1 LNWVRHALL
10 CGGAA
15 ILMLLGT
22 AVHAQSV
29 TDWLRKMN
37 RAADELSYRG
47 TFVYVHDNQIETMRV
62 VRRTGN
68 GITQERLFALN
79 GAAREILRDQH
90 RVWCFLPDKKM
101 GVHQYRQASDKTFP
115 RILPRDIDELV
126 ENYSLE
132 LGAHERVADRD
143 TQVVKIVPQDEYRYG
158 YNLYVDHSTGLLLRA
173 ELLDPQGTPIE
184 QYMFAE
190 IDIGG
195 VIGDNQLEPRTPR
208 ADLVWV
214 GDQTDEQPVASSD
227 LRWVV
232 NDVPNGFMLSR
243 HFRRLSPMRNQPVE
257 HLVYS
262 DGLAAVSIFVEKKMS
277 DSQSEIRGLSR
288 MGAVHAFGTMVNDY
302 QITVVGEVPGATVD
316 RMGMSVAMK

>member
-1 LNWVRHALL
+1 
-10 CGGAA
+10 
-15 ILMLLGT
+15 MLVGT

-37 RAADELSYRG
+37 RAADDLNYRG

-62 VRRTGN
+62 ARRTGN
-68 GITQERLFALN
+68 GVTQERLFALN
-79 GAAREILRDQH
+79 GAAREILRDQQ

-115 RILPRDIDELV
+115 RILPRDIGELV

-158 YNLYVDHSTGLLLRA
+158 YNLYIDNSTGLLLRA
-173 ELLDPQGTPIE
+173 ELLDAQGTPIE
-184 QYMFAE
+184 QYMFVE

-195 VIGDNQLEPRTPR
+195 VIDDSQLEPRTPR

-214 GDQTDEQPVASSD
+214 GDQTDEQPVVSSD

-232 NDVPNGFMLSR
+232 TDVPNGFMLSR
-243 HFRRLSPMRNQPVE
+243 HIRRLSPMRNQPVE

-262 DGLAAVSIFVEKKMS
+262 DGLAVVSIFVEKKMS
-277 DSQSEIRGLSR
+277 DSQSEIHGLSR
-288 MGAVHAFGTMVNDY
+288 MGAVHAFGTMVNEY

>member
-1 LNWVRHALL
+1 
-10 CGGAA
+10 
-15 ILMLLGT
+15 MLVGT

-37 RAADELSYRG
+37 RAADDLNYRG

-62 VRRTGN
+62 ARRTRN
-68 GITQERLFALN
+68 GVTQERLFALN
-79 GAAREILRDQH
+79 GAAREILRDQQ

-115 RILPRDIDELV
+115 RILPRDIGELV

-158 YNLYVDHSTGLLLRA
+158 YNLYVDNSTGLLLRA
-173 ELLDPQGTPIE
+173 ELLDAQGTPIE
-184 QYMFAE
+184 QYMFVE

-195 VIGDNQLEPRTPR
+195 VIDDSQLEPRTPR

-232 NDVPNGFMLSR
+232 TDVPNGFMLSR
-243 HFRRLSPMRNQPVE
+243 HIRRLSPMRNQPVE

-262 DGLAAVSIFVEKKMS
+262 DGLAVVSIFVEKKMS
-277 DSQSEIRGLSR
+277 DSQSEIHGLSR
-288 MGAVHAFGTMVNDY
+288 MGAVHAFGTMVNEY

>member
-1 LNWVRHALL
+1 
-10 CGGAA
+10 
-15 ILMLLGT
+15 MLVGT

-37 RAADELSYRG
+37 RASDDLNYRG

-62 VRRTGN
+62 ARRTGN
-68 GITQERLFALN
+68 GVTQERLFALN
-79 GAAREILRDQH
+79 GAAREILRDQQ

-115 RILPRDIDELV
+115 RILPRDIGELV

-158 YNLYVDHSTGLLLRA
+158 YNLYIDNSTGLLLRA
-173 ELLDPQGTPIE
+173 ELLDAQGTPIE
-184 QYMFAE
+184 QYMFVE

-195 VIGDNQLEPRTPR
+195 VIDDSQLEPRTPR

-232 NDVPNGFMLSR
+232 TDVPNGFMLSR
-243 HFRRLSPMRNQPVE
+243 HIRRLSPMRNQPVE

-262 DGLAAVSIFVEKKMS
+262 DGLAVVSIFVEKKMS
-277 DSQSEIRGLSR
+277 DSQSEIHGLSR
-288 MGAVHAFGTMVNDY
+288 MGAVHAFGTMVNEY

>member
-1 LNWVRHALL
+1 
-10 CGGAA
+10 
-15 ILMLLGT
+15 MLVGT

-37 RAADELSYRG
+37 RAADDLNYRG

-68 GITQERLFALN
+68 GVTQERLFALN
-79 GAAREILRDQH
+79 GAAREILRDQQ

-115 RILPRDIDELV
+115 RILPRDIGELV

-158 YNLYVDHSTGLLLRA
+158 YNLYVDNSTGLLLRA
-173 ELLDPQGTPIE
+173 ELLDAQGTPIE

-195 VIGDNQLEPRTPR
+195 VIDDSQLEPRTPR

-232 NDVPNGFMLSR
+232 TDVPNGFMLSR
-243 HFRRLSPMRNQPVE
+243 HIRRLSPMRNQPVE

-262 DGLAAVSIFVEKKMS
+262 DGLAVVSIFVEKKMS
-277 DSQSEIRGLSR
+277 DSQSEIHGLSR
-288 MGAVHAFGTMVNDY
+288 MGAVHAFGTMVNEY